1 MNVACLLHVSQS
13 ICKQNTIEVG
23 TGQNRNLHHLLK
35 CHIKSS
41 ACSQLVRIYCVLA
54 LGMYLYIFPS
64 WVRTLAYIKHLF
76 ISTRF
81 LTCAHI
87 ILHISLWWRNMYS
100 LLLNIYLNIPYTASI
115 SKISMNRKTKICFH
129 LWTQPKKNLH
139 KNDEWNIEFVTKT
152 KKNLPNSLKS
162 HGMSRIFG
170 MLSCITDTLDMLCF
184 LTKCFQSHTHC
195 ITAETSKRQ
204 RWLKTLD
211 CFDANVVCVFFFIFP
226 FTVAQGHAIS
236 QFVLIDQS
244 LLISAY
250 NL

>member
-13 ICKQNTIEVG
+13 ICKQNTIEIG

-41 ACSQLVRIYCVLA
+41 ACSQLVRIYCVLS

-87 ILHISLWWRNMYS
+87 FSHISLWWRNMYS

-129 LWTQPKKNLH
+129 LCSQPKKNLH

-152 KKNLPNSLKS
+152 KKNLPNSLIS
-162 HGMSRIFG
+162 AWHESDIWYAILHHRYSRHAVFSNKMFSISYALHHSGNFKAPK
-170 MLSCITDTLDMLCF
+170 MVENAWLLWC
-184 LTKCFQSHTHC
+184 
-195 ITAETSKRQ
+195 Q
-204 RWLKTLD
+204 R
-211 CFDANVVCVFFFIFP
+211 CVCVFFYFP
-226 FTVAQGHAIS
+226 VHCCTRTCYIAIC
-236 QFVLIDQS
+236 IDRPE
-244 LLISAY
+244 LAY
-250 NL
+250 QRV